1 MNEQVLKENGLSL
14 AILDELSFESQ
25 LGISLKKN
33 LHYFEK
39 EPLLEELIY
48 PVLRRKPRPT

>member
-33 LHYFEK
+33 LH
-39 EPLLEELIY
+39 
-48 PVLRRKPRPT
+48 